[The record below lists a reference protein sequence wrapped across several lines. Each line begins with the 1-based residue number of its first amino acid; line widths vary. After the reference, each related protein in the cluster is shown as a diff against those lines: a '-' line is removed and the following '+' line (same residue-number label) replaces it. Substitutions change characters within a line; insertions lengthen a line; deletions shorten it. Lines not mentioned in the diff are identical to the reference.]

1 MKIQIDLSKEIHK
14 FVQIE
19 KIKRERNTM
28 AETIIELLNE
38 CSNR

>member
-1 MKIQIDLSKEIHK
+1 MKIQIDLPKEIHK
-14 FVQIE
+14 FIQIE

-38 CSNR
+38 CFSG